1 MQMSSGTEESFRRL
15 RLLEDRTRAAY
26 MEELYYNDMRH
37 EREHPMHG
45 LYTGLLEQRKEQL
58 IEWDRTCTVPN
69 FYK

>member
-1 MQMSSGTEESFRRL
+1 
-15 RLLEDRTRAAY
+15 
-26 MEELYYNDMRH
+26 MEELYHSDFRH

-45 LYTGLLEQRKEQL
+45 LYTGLLDQRKEQL